1 MPAAMLE
8 DYRFR
13 IFFTV
18 LTILSS
24 GMGIQEATYVIQS
37 SQLPNAK
44 GGAMS
49 AERRL
54 ALVTGATMA
63 RGIGRATALTLAR
76 EGCDVVVTGF
86 NNMDGAK
93 AVSDEIKAMGRRSLA
108 LKMNGRD
115 YSDVQRTFAA
125 IKQELGPVEVLVN
138 NVAQMRRMMTIAKT
152 TIDDWEN
159 EVKLCLNSA
168 FYCIKE
174 AWDDMCANKW
184 GRIVNMTSVA
194 GVMGGYGQSSY
205 GSAKAG
211 LVGLAKCVALEGAR
225 FNITAN
231 CVLVGMAQTE
241 AYDEPIGEEVRK
253 NIEKKIAFRR
263 AASPQEVADAI
274 AYVVSEKARY
284 MTGSIVDLMGGLD
297 LFII

>member
-1 MPAAMLE
+1 MP
-8 DYRFR
+8 
-13 IFFTV
+13 
-18 LTILSS
+18 
-24 GMGIQEATYVIQS
+24 
-37 SQLPNAK
+37 
-44 GGAMS
+44 

-54 ALVTGATMA
+54 ALVTGASMP
-63 RGIGRATALTLAR
+63 RGIGKATALTLAR

-86 NNMDGAK
+86 NHMDGAK
-93 AVSDEIKAMGRRSLA
+93 VVSKEIKAMGRRSLA
-108 LKMNGRD
+108 LQMNGRD
-115 YSDVQRTFAA
+115 YSDVQKTFAT
-125 IKQELGPVEVLVN
+125 IKGEFGPVEILVN
-138 NVAQMRRMMTIAKT
+138 NAAQMGRMVSIAKT

-174 AWDDMCANKW
+174 AWEDMCANKW

-205 GSAKAG
+205 GSAKAA
-211 LVGLAKCVALEGAR
+211 LVGLAKCAALEGSR

-241 AYDEPIGEEVRK
+241 AYDETVGEEVRK
-253 NIEKKIAFRR
+253 NVERKIAFRR

-274 AYVVSEKARY
+274 AYTVSEKAGY

-297 LFII
+297 LFVI

>member
-1 MPAAMLE
+1 MP
-8 DYRFR
+8 
-13 IFFTV
+13 
-18 LTILSS
+18 
-24 GMGIQEATYVIQS
+24 
-37 SQLPNAK
+37 
-44 GGAMS
+44 

-54 ALVTGATMA
+54 ALVTGATMP
-63 RGIGRATALTLAR
+63 RGIGKATALALAR

-86 NNMDGAK
+86 NNMDGAQ
-93 AVSDEIKAMGRRSLA
+93 AVADEIKAMGRRSLA

-115 YSDVQRTFAA
+115 YGDVQKTFAA
-125 IKQELGPVEVLVN
+125 IKNELGPVEILVN
-138 NVAQMRRMMTIAKT
+138 NAAQMRRLVTIAKT
-152 TIDDWEN
+152 NMDDWDN

-174 AWDDMCANKW
+174 AWADMCANKW

-194 GVMGGYGQSSY
+194 GVMGGFGQSSY
-205 GSAKAG
+205 GSAKAA
-211 LVGLAKCVALEGAR
+211 LVGLAKCVALEGAK

-241 AYDEPIGEEVRK
+241 AYDETIGEEIRK
-253 NIEKKIAFRR
+253 TIEKKIAFRR
-263 AASPQEVADAI
+263 AASPQEIADAI
-274 AYVVSEKARY
+274 VYVVSEKARY